1 MNGSGTWKTEVSQFV
16 NSPPLKQQN
25 TLLMAGIALRA
36 GNEQDVGL
44 SDANPI
50 LPTAAG
56 VAVGVKFL
64 RSRIL

>member
-1 MNGSGTWKTEVSQFV
+1 MHCVF
-16 NSPPLKQQN
+16 
-25 TLLMAGIALRA
+25 

-56 VAVGVKFL
+56 VAVWIKFL
-64 RSRIL
+64 RSRILKSRER

>member
-1 MNGSGTWKTEVSQFV
+1 MFSC
-16 NSPPLKQQN
+16 LKD
-25 TLLMAGIALRA
+25 MALRV

-56 VAVGVKFL
+56 VAAGVKFL
-64 RSRIL
+64 RSRILQSVES